1 MLYMKR
7 TTSSR
12 CSAARRRLPYPDKR
26 WYLFFELP
34 GTGGAESPF
43 GTKGQRRVPSA
54 GFPSSTDTPFCRYPQ
69 HSRVV
74 CPRVDFG
81 ARNLS
86 IIQGGR

>member
-1 MLYMKR
+1 MKGNWVFYMLAWFAGDINR
-7 TTSSR
+7 VTG
-12 CSAARRRLPYPDKR
+12 
-26 WYLFFELP
+26 ELWANS
-34 GTGGAESPF
+34 TMRDA
-43 GTKGQRRVPSA
+43 A